1 MAQPQQQQSIP
12 STDYLQKIKH
22 QQIIGGRNG

>member
-12 STDYLQKIKH
+12 TTDFIKKIKI
-22 QQIIGGRNG
+22 QQMLGGRNG

>member
-12 STDYLQKIKH
+12 TTDYLHKMK
-22 QQIIGGRNG
+22 QQQVIGGRNG

>member
-12 STDYLQKIKH
+12 TTDFLQQMK
-22 QQIIGGRNG
+22 QQQVIGGRNG

>member
-12 STDYLQKIKH
+12 TTDFLQLMKH

>member
-12 STDYLQKIKH
+12 TEDYLQLMKQ
-22 QQIIGGRNG
+22 QQIIGGKNV